1 MTDQQAAPSAPPN
14 PPAAP
19 AGPSQPSQPSPTS
32 QASAQM
38 SSLISRL
45 SFGERMLAVGALLLV
60 LGDVVFDIFLDYS
73 FSDTAWLAGVVAL
86 VLILVHARP
95 MNGLSVPEGGY
106 RLALIVLGVV
116 AFLSGVRW
124 LLFDLQG
131 FSAGISV
138 SYLLGAL
145 CFYAGVI
152 LMGIGAYQVWRKAS

>member
-1 MTDQQAAPSAPPN
+1 MTDQQAAPSAAPN

-19 AGPSQPSQPSPTS
+19 ADPTQSPPTATS

-60 LGDVVFDIFLDYS
+60 LGDLVFDVFLDYS
-73 FSDTAWLAGVVAL
+73 FSDTAWMAGVVAL
-86 VLILVHARP
+86 VLILVRARP

-106 RLALIVLGVV
+106 RVALIALGVV

-138 SYLLGAL
+138 SYMLGAL

-152 LMGIGAYQVWRKAS
+152 LMGIGAFQVWRKAP